1 MAYFVFSSGIMSD
14 KDKLKLSLIVTV
26 KLYADVSFSVWKG
39 SLKMCSF

>member
-26 KLYADVSFSVWKG
+26 KLYADVSFSV
-39 SLKMCSF
+39 